1 MFEFSQRDRKNLKKR
16 ERASYHRAQGEE
28 TRNREGNSPGAKV
41 WGQSVGPIRSLGRS
55 RRTVVHPT
63 CACWEQ
69 ATLLISTTTAEEQRR
84 EKKRIFY
91 TQSLLVVDHHSWTL
105 WGACE
110 SRNLLLDHKHTRG
123 LHRARGEPLCLSFS
137 FFFRFGFGRE
147 RGERGRGQTEAT
159 RGGAPRGS
167 AACQDERGGGG
178 RIAERGRRARPR

>member
-1 MFEFSQRDRKNLKKR
+1 MFCLNSHNEHRKNLKKR
-16 ERASYHRAQGEE
+16 ERASYHRGQRAK
-28 TRNREGNSPGAKV
+28 RPGTER
-41 WGQSVGPIRSLGRS
+41 GTPPGSVGPKCGAHSVVGAQHS
-55 RRTVVHPT
+55 RRTLVVHPT

-137 FFFRFGFGRE
+137 FFFE
-147 RGERGRGQTEAT
+147 SGE
-159 RGGAPRGS
+159 S
-167 AACQDERGGGG
+167 GGGG
-178 RIAERGRRARPR
+178 RPRQPVGARRGAAQRAKTNEAAAVA